1 MSNLMMMIIT
11 DILNDLLGGLDIA
24 WIIPGNTHTTGWLN
38 IPNLQLFGCP
48 VGFRNGNFHLEFG
61 LNGFDDFA
69 TGTDNFRHVFG
80 MDRNRRF
87 SELVT
92 LQQGGIPTIGQF
104 QNGLFGKDTSFIG
117 PFGNDDR
124 CRHFVFLATGNG
136 TKLIATT
143 IIFFLFGSID
153 IQLTTGPFLNGQ
165 HRGTFRT
172 NNNTHATPINGDG
185 FFRNDHRSCCT
196 IGIGTTTS

>member
-1 MSNLMMMIIT
+1 MSNFMMMIIT
-11 DILNDLLGGLDIA
+11 DILNDLFGGLDIA
-24 WIIPGNTHTTGWLN
+24 WIIPGNTHTTGRLN
-38 IPNLQLFGCP
+38 VSNLQLFGCP
-48 VGFRNGNFHLEFG
+48 IGFGNGNFDLEFG
-61 LNGFDDFA
+61 LDGFDDLA

-80 MDRNRRF
+80 MDRDGRF

-92 LQQGGIPTIGQF
+92 LQQGGIATIGQF
-104 QNGLFGKDTSFIG
+104 QNGLLGQDTSFIG
-117 PFGNDDR
+117 PFRNDDR
-124 CRHFVFLATGNG
+124 GGHFGFFATGNG

-143 IIFFLFGSID
+143 TIFFLFGSID

-165 HRGTFRT
+165 HRRTFRT

-185 FFRNDHRSCCT
+185 FFGNHHRNCCT